1 MGLRLSTS
9 VSFLSRAIIISGGPT
24 SVNDADTLKYDPAI
38 FLLNIPILGICY
50 GLQLINKHFG
60 GTVARKSIREDGQF
74 AIKIDPSCEIF
85 DDLEESQN
93 VLLTHS
99 DYVDQL
105 APCLRVTAQSGEL
118 VAGVAHRERKVFGV
132 QFHPEV
138 DLTEKGMKMMRNFLY
153 NVSPVTVADFDIP
166 SLSSPHPLPLTPNTI
181 QTLFVAPPP
190 VSLLPVVSPFPFPSS
205 LPSFPS
211 CSLSS
216 LPPLSPSFLPSH
228 LSLFILPLLSLPF
241 LLPPPLSSS
250 PLPFLLPL
258 PFPPPPSPFLSS
270 SLRLLI
276 VVASLI
282 MVAGRRRALS
292 TSDRLSETPKSWC
305 VVIEC

>member
-1 MGLRLSTS
+1 MGLRLSTP
-9 VSFLSRAIIISGGPT
+9 VSFLSRAIIISGSPT
-24 SVNDADTLKYDPAI
+24 SVNDTDTLKYDPAI

-60 GTVARKSIREDGQF
+60 GTVVRKSIREDGQF

-99 DYVDQL
+99 DYVGQL

-166 SLSSPHPLPLTPNTI
+166 SLSSPHPHLSLLTLSRLCLLLLLLFLSFLLSRLSPSLPLSHPSH
-181 QTLFVAPPP
+181 P
-190 VSLLPVVSPFPFPSS
+190 VPSCLYLPSPLPSFPFISPFSSFPSYPFPSS
-205 LPSFPS
+205 S
-211 CSLSS
+211 
-216 LPPLSPSFLPSH
+216 
-228 LSLFILPLLSLPF
+228 PLLF
-241 LLPPPLSSS
+241 PLIS
-250 PLPFLLPL
+250 P
-258 PFPPPPSPFLSS
+258 
-270 SLRLLI
+270 
-276 VVASLI
+276 
-282 MVAGRRRALS
+282 
-292 TSDRLSETPKSWC
+292 
-305 VVIEC
+305 

>member
-1 MGLRLSTS
+1 M
-9 VSFLSRAIIISGGPT
+9 FLSRAIIISGSPT

-74 AIKIDPSCEIF
+74 TIKIDPSCEIF

-99 DYVDQL
+99 DSVDRV
-105 APCLRVTAQSGEL
+105 AACLRVTAQSGEL
-118 VAGVAHRERKVFGV
+118 VAAVAHQERKVFGL

-166 SLSSPHPLPLTPNTI
+166 SLSSPHPSPLTPNCV
-181 QTLFVAPPP
+181 QTLFIAPPP
-190 VSLLPVVSPFPFPSS
+190 VSLLSPSLPLSHPVPSHLS
-205 LPSFPS
+205 LPSFLPS
-211 CSLSS
+211 FPLIPSLSS
-216 LPPLSPSFLPSH
+216 LPSY
-228 LSLFILPLLSLPF
+228 PF
-241 LLPPPLSSS
+241 LSSF
-250 PLPFLLPL
+250 PAI
-258 PFPPPPSPFLSS
+258 PPPPSLPFP
-270 SLRLLI
+270 LI
-276 VVASLI
+276 S
-282 MVAGRRRALS
+282 
-292 TSDRLSETPKSWC
+292 P
-305 VVIEC
+305 

>member
-9 VSFLSRAIIISGGPT
+9 VSFLSRAIIISGSPT

-60 GTVARKSIREDGQF
+60 GTVVRKSIREDGQF

-99 DYVDQL
+99 DYVGQL

-118 VAGVAHRERKVFGV
+118 VAAVAHRERKVFGV

-153 NVSPVTVADFDIP
+153 NVSPVTMADFDIP
-166 SLSSPHPLPLTPNTI
+166 SLSSPRPSPLTPNTI
-181 QTLFVAPPP
+181 QTLFIAPPPP
-190 VSLLPVVSPFPFPSS
+190 VSLLPVISPFPFPSS

-216 LPPLSPSFLPSH
+216 LPPLSPSFLSSH

-241 LLPPPLSSS
+241 LLPPPLSSH
-250 PLPFLLPL
+250 LPL
-258 PFPPPPSPFLSS
+258 GCSLSWP
-270 SLRLLI
+270 L
-276 VVASLI
+276 
-282 MVAGRRRALS
+282 
-292 TSDRLSETPKSWC
+292 
-305 VVIEC
+305 

>member
-1 MGLRLSTS
+1 MFQPGVGMGMRLSTP
-9 VSFLSRAIIISGGPT
+9 VSFLSRAIIISGSPT

-74 AIKIDPSCEIF
+74 TIKIDPSCEIF

-99 DYVDQL
+99 DSVDRL

-118 VAGVAHRERKVFGV
+118 VAAVAHQERKVFGV

-153 NVSPVTVADFDIP
+153 NVSPVTGADFDIP
-166 SLSSPHPLPLTPNTI
+166 SMSSPHPSPLTPVSRLCLLLLL
-181 QTLFVAPPP
+181 LF
-190 VSLLPVVSPFPFPSS
+190 L
-205 LPSFPS
+205 SFP
-211 CSLSS
+211 L
-216 LPPLSPSFLPSH
+216 LFLSPILFPLISPSPLSFLP
-228 LSLFILPLLSLPF
+228 LLLSLP
-241 LLPPPLSSS
+241 SY
-250 PLPFLLPL
+250 
-258 PFPPPPSPFLSS
+258 PFLSS
-270 SLRLLI
+270 FPAIPPPSLPFPLI
-276 VVASLI
+276 S
-282 MVAGRRRALS
+282 
-292 TSDRLSETPKSWC
+292 P
-305 VVIEC
+305 

>member
-1 MGLRLSTS
+1 M
-9 VSFLSRAIIISGGPT
+9 FLSRAIIISGSPT

-74 AIKIDPSCEIF
+74 TIKIDPSCEIF

-99 DYVDQL
+99 DSVDRL
-105 APCLRVTAQSGEL
+105 AACLRVTAQSGEL
-118 VAGVAHRERKVFGV
+118 VAAVAHQERKVFGV

-166 SLSSPHPLPLTPNTI
+166 SLSSPHPSPLTPNCV
-181 QTLFVAPPP
+181 QTLFIAPPP
-190 VSLLPVVSPFPFPSS
+190 VSLLSPS
-205 LPSFPS
+205 LP
-211 CSLSS
+211 LSH
-216 LPPLSPSFLPSH
+216 PVPSH
-228 LSLFILPLLSLPF
+228 LSLPSFLSSFPLIPPLLSLPF
-241 LLPPPLSSS
+241 LFLCHPSFLPPLSSHLS
-250 PLPFLLPL
+250 LGCSLSWPL
-258 PFPPPPSPFLSS
+258 
-270 SLRLLI
+270 
-276 VVASLI
+276 
-282 MVAGRRRALS
+282 
-292 TSDRLSETPKSWC
+292 
-305 VVIEC
+305 